1 MSITALSSLIQ
12 ADTSTINI
20 LLPAAVGALAT
31 LVTAY
36 WSFRV
41 QRIQVQAQVTSASK
55 AAAEEAEKNSWE
67 RISDL
72 MDFQKAEMAS
82 LRQRLDEA
90 EKSRRDEAAT
100 WEKERKELQDKLE
113 KANVDLGKMS
123 WELAQSYR
131 DINEMRI
138 QMDEFIKTI
147 ARLEAE
153 NVRLKSSPSAPS
165 RGKM

>member
-153 NVRLKSSPSAPS
+153 NVRLNSSPSAPS